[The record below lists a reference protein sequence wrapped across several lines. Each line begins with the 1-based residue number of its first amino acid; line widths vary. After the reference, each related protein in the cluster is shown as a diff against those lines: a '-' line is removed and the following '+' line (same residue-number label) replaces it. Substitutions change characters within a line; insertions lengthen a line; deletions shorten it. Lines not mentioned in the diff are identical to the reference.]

1 VIAPTESVGSN
12 WAGYH
17 RYRAATVHRPATVQ
31 QLQEIVASAPR
42 IRALGSRHSFN
53 DLADSSELVTLA
65 GLDPD
70 IRIDTETE
78 TVSFSA
84 GLRYGDLGSVLQRS
98 GWALRNLASLPHIS
112 VAGAVATGTHGSGDR
127 NGTLARAVSGFELIT
142 ADGSLRTIVPADA
155 EFDGAVVSLGA
166 LGVVSR
172 ITLDIEPTFKVRQ
185 DVYQGLNWPNLLD
198 HYDAITSRAYS
209 VSVFTGWTG
218 DDVGTVWLKSR
229 TDAAAPPQ
237 ELYGARRAAF
247 DLHPL
252 PGQPAASTTPQGGV
266 PGPWIERLP
275 HFKLEFTPSNGDEL
289 QTEYIVPRVHA
300 LAAIEAV
307 RALGDRITPHLYI
320 SELRTMAADSLW
332 LSGAY
337 DTDAIGI
344 HFTWKKEPGAVLA
357 LLPVIEDA
365 LAQFDARPHWGK
377 LFHSVRKELYPKLP
391 DFVALAHELDP
402 AGKFSNDYLER
413 HVF

>member
-1 VIAPTESVGSN
+1 VTGATEAVGSN

-17 RYRAATVHRPATVQ
+17 HYRAATLHRPSSVE
-31 QLQEIVASAPR
+31 QLREIVAAAPR

-53 DLADSSELVTLA
+53 DLADSAELVTLV
-65 GLDPD
+65 GIDPD
-70 IRIDTETE
+70 IRIDAESE

-84 GLRYGDLGSVLQRS
+84 GLRYGDLGRVLQAA

-127 NGTLARAVSGFELIT
+127 NGTLSRAVSGLDLIT
-142 ADGSLRTIVPADA
+142 ADGTLRTIVPADV

-166 LGVVSR
+166 LGIVSR
-172 ITLDIEPTFKVRQ
+172 ITLDIEPTFDVRQ
-185 DVYQGLNWPNLLD
+185 DVFEGLDWSTLLD
-198 HYDAITSRAYS
+198 RYDAITSRAYS
-209 VSVFTGWTG
+209 VSVFTRWIG

-229 TDAAAPPQ
+229 TDASAPPQ
-237 ELYGARRAAF
+237 ELYGARRANV
-247 DLHPL
+247 DVHPL
-252 PGQPAASTTPQGGV
+252 PGQPATSTTQQGGV
-266 PGPWIERLP
+266 PGPWIDRLP
-275 HFKLEFTPSNGDEL
+275 HFRPEFTPSNGDEL
-289 QTEYIVPRVHA
+289 QTEYLVPRINA

-307 RALGDRITPHLYI
+307 RALGERIAPHLYI

-337 DTDAIGI
+337 ETDAVGI
-344 HFTWKKEPGAVLA
+344 HFTWKKEPEAVLA
-357 LLPVIEDA
+357 LLPVIEEA
-365 LAQFDARPHWGK
+365 LAPFDARPHWGK

-391 DFVALAHELDP
+391 DFVALARELDP